1 MKQFIIFFFALYTLF
16 LAPCSVLFG
25 QDFKLNGVVFEK
37 ESKQRVALVEITN
50 KRNKYSVGSND
61 IGLFTVTA
69 RVGDTLLIIKRG
81 FNDQQVVVKSS
92 SDLTVYLNRGITLNT
107 VVINGETKKQTLDAI
122 RRDFKNK
129 GSFYAGKPPFLSFLF
144 TPLTAIY
151 ELVGRTPKNARR
163 FSRYYAT
170 EMQQSHIDAFFNKS
184 IISNNTGL
192 TGKELDNFMMNYR
205 PEFEQSKNWNTY
217 DGLKWIKE
225 SYKKYSDTAKKSNLD

>member
-1 MKQFIIFFFALYTLF
+1 MKRFIIFFLSICSLISAPRSLIFA
-16 LAPCSVLFG
+16 
-25 QDFKLNGVVFEK
+25 QDFKLNGAIFDK

-61 IGLFTVTA
+61 IGIFTVKA
-69 RVGDTLLIIKRG
+69 SVGDTLLIIKRG
-81 FNDQQVVVKSS
+81 FNDQEVVVKSS
-92 SDLTVYLNRGITLNT
+92 SDLIIYLNRGISLKT
-107 VVINGETKKQTLDAI
+107 VEIKGESKKQSLDAI

-129 GSFYAGKPPFLSFLF
+129 GSFYAGKPSFLSFLF

-170 EMQQSHIDAFFNKS
+170 EMQQSYIDVFFNRS
-184 IISNNTGL
+184 IISSNTGL
-192 TGKELDNFMMNYR
+192 TGKALDNFMINYR

-217 DGLKWIKE
+217 DGLKWIRE
-225 SYKKYSDTAKKSNLD
+225 SFKKYSDTAGKK

>member
-1 MKQFIIFFFALYTLF
+1 MMRLSLFLFAFFAMLLSPSF
-16 LAPCSVLFG
+16 MLQA
-25 QDFKLNGVVFEK
+25 QDFKLNGVVFER

-50 KRNKYSVGSND
+50 KRNKYSIGSND
-61 IGLFTVTA
+61 IGIFTVKA
-69 RVGDTLLIIKRG
+69 SIGDTLLIIKRG
-81 FNDQQVVVKSS
+81 FNDQEIVVKST
-92 SDLTVYLNRGITLNT
+92 SDLIIYLNRGISLNT
-107 VVINGETKKQTLDAI
+107 VEIKGESKKQTLDAI
-122 RRDFKNK
+122 KRDFKNK

-144 TPLTAIY
+144 TPLTALY

-184 IISNNTGL
+184 IISTNTGL
-192 TGKELDNFMMNYR
+192 TGKELDNFMINYR

-225 SYKKYSDTAKKSNLD
+225 SYKKYLDTAKK

>member
-1 MKQFIIFFFALYTLF
+1 MKRFIIFFMMLCSLI
-16 LAPCSVLFG
+16 LAPCSLIFA
-25 QDFKLNGVVFEK
+25 QDFKLNGVVLEK
-37 ESKQRVALVEITN
+37 ESKQRIALVEITN

-61 IGLFTVTA
+61 MGLFTVG
-69 RVGDTLLIIKRG
+69 VNIGDTLLIIKRG
-81 FNDQQVVVKSS
+81 FNDQQVVVKSA
-92 SDLTVYLNRGITLNT
+92 SDLIIYLNRGITLNT

-151 ELVGRTPKNARR
+151 ELVGKTPKNARR

-170 EMQQSHIDAFFNKS
+170 EMQQSHVDAFFNKS
-184 IISNNTGL
+184 IISSNTGL
-192 TGKELDNFMMNYR
+192 RGKELDNFMINYR

-225 SYKKYSDTAKKSNLD
+225 SYKKYSDTAKKL